1 MSPLLIVVI
10 LAALALLTYWQ
21 LVIAEGAY
29 LGPRVVALL
38 YDLAAH
44 RYNRIKQFN
53 PDDDAWFLGD
63 PLADSLAALAR
74 PRVLDVATGSG
85 RLPLT
90 LLSHPEFGGTI
101 VAVDLAR
108 RMLRQAA
115 RALSG
120 YSNRVIVSRQ
130 DGSRLALADA
140 TFDAVCCVEALEF
153 MPDPGAA
160 LAECVRVL
168 KPGGVLLVTRRTG
181 WWARWMP
188 GRAPSPA
195 KFKAQVEALGV
206 CNVQA
211 QIWQVDYDLVWG
223 VKADLRFANRSSY
236 NRGGRPI

>member
-1 MSPLLIVVI
+1 MPPLVVVAT
-10 LAALALLTYWQ
+10 LCVAAIALLAYWQ

-38 YDLAAH
+38 YDLVAH

-63 PLADSLAALAR
+63 PLADWLAALTR

-90 LLSHPEFGGTI
+90 LLPHPKFAGTI
-101 VAVDLAR
+101 VAVDLAL
-108 RMLRQAA
+108 RMLREAA

-120 YSNRVIVSRQ
+120 FSDCVILSRQ
-130 DGSRLALADA
+130 DGSRLAFADA
-140 TFDAVCCVEALEF
+140 AFDAVCCLEALEF
-153 MPDPGAA
+153 MPDPGVA

-181 WWARWMP
+181 RGARWMP

-206 CNVQA
+206 WNVQA

-223 VKADLRFANRSSY
+223 VKVADR
-236 NRGGRPI
+236 